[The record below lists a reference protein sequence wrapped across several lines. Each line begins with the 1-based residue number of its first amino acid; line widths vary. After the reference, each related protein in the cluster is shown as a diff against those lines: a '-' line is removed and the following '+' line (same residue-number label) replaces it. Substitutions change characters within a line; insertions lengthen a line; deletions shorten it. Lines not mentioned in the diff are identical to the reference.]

1 LRIEAWYYNSLQWT
15 TTIPRMH
22 ETLKMYLSL
31 KLKMVVAN
39 MFHFLIGIF
48 IEKTLH
54 VTMPRYEQQH

>member
-1 LRIEAWYYNSLQWT
+1 MDYNNPKNAQNLEDVSLQ
-15 TTIPRMH
+15 
-22 ETLKMYLSL
+22 
-31 KLKMVVAN
+31 LKMVVAN